1 MQDVI
6 QHIHSLM
13 TMRDAAR
20 AACVSPSFLRFWRHY
35 PNLEF
40 NQETLAASRQP
51 LLQREH
57 RGKYVFTQARQVL
70 KNHSG
75 AGVKTFKLN
84 LSTCSKDDIRPPRR
98 LWLRACF
105 AAKPGVA
112 DLALLLPDCYA
123 SEYSFS

>member
-1 MQDVI
+1 M
-6 QHIHSLM
+6 
-13 TMRDAAR
+13 
-20 AACVSPSFLRFWRHY
+20 HY

-84 LSTCSKDDIRPPRR
+84 LSSCSKDDIDAG
-98 LWLRACF
+98 LLDGWLRACF
-105 AAKPGVA
+105 AAKPGIA